1 MGNKFDLR
9 GLVASPLVASSGIIW
24 TRLVFASAWG
34 CWLGAGL
41 GDARMACGAI
51 LLGVGVLGS
60 VSFFGWDTEPVR
72 GFRMALYGLFVAGEV
87 LMVGVG
93 AFAVLATF
101 TGVLRPG
108 VMLLCGVGGVLFRE
122 YAGVVLHNSNIP
134 FRRGSE
140 RL

>member
-9 GLVASPLVASSGIIW
+9 ALVASPLVASSGIIW

-34 CWLGAGL
+34 CWLGEAL
-41 GDARMACGAI
+41 GDARMAYGAV
-51 LLGVGVLGS
+51 LGVAGVVGS

-72 GFRMALYGLFVAGEV
+72 GLRLALYGLFVAGEA

-93 AFAVLATF
+93 VLAALATF

-108 VMLLCGVGGVLFRE
+108 AMLLCSVGGVLFRE
-122 YAGVVLHNSNIP
+122 YALVCLSNSNIP

-140 RL
+140 HL